1 MINTKDI
8 LDELKELYNSGATYT
23 EIGEKLGVSKS
34 YVHSLLTGA
43 RAIDG
48 LTVRKIN
55 QLFPNAVLHI
65 NGDKVNINA
74 SNNSG
79 NVVGINHGAINANKD
94 IVEKILSEIMASDK
108 LSAESKVEVFNII
121 KKINK

>member
-1 MINTKDI
+1 MISDTIEKI
-8 LDELKELYNSGATYT
+8 IIDEYRNGASQIELANKYKIPQVSISKLLSGKKTFSGLS
-23 EIGEKLGVSKS
+23 IG
-34 YVHSLLTGA
+34 T
-43 RAIDG
+43 ID
-48 LTVRKIN
+48 RM
-55 QLFPNAVLHI
+55 FPNAVLHI

-94 IVEKILSEIMASDK
+94 IAEKILSEIMASEN